1 VSSSRERNA
10 PRPGPDRGRAGAR
23 RGRRGR
29 GASDAAPWLWGRHA
43 VLAALANPMRVAP
56 IRLLATPERARDLP
70 PEIAGACRP
79 EIMPAAEIGRLL
91 PPGAA
96 HQGLALK
103 TAPLEPFE
111 IAAVARPASGVIV
124 VLDQITDPQNIGAI
138 FRSAAAFGVRAIV
151 LQERHAPLLAG
162 ALAKAAAGA
171 IERVPHV
178 RVTNLSRALEALSDL
193 GWRAIGLDAEAPAS
207 LAETLD
213 ERPTAL
219 VLGSEG
225 EGLRRLVAEHCDALA
240 RIPMAGGF
248 ESLNVAAA
256 AAIAL
261 YEAVRDR

>member
-1 VSSSRERNA
+1 MSSSPERNDR
-10 PRPGPDRGRAGAR
+10 RPSQDRGRASGWK
-23 RGRRGR
+23 GRRGR
-29 GASDAAPWLWGRHA
+29 PAGDVAAWLWGRHA
-43 VLAALANPMRVAP
+43 VLAALANPLRSAP
-56 IRLLATPERARDLP
+56 IRLLATVERARELPVGTSGLRTEILP
-70 PEIAGACRP
+70 PAEIARA
-79 EIMPAAEIGRLL
+79 L

-103 TAPLEPFE
+103 TPPLEPSD
-111 IAAVARPASGVIV
+111 IDAVATPAGGLIL
-124 VLDQITDPQNIGAI
+124 VLDQVTDPQNVGAI
-138 FRSAAAFGVRAIV
+138 FRSAAAFGARAIV
-151 LQERHAPLLAG
+151 LQERHAPPLAG

-178 RVTNLSRALEALSDL
+178 RAVNLSRALDALADR

-213 ERPTAL
+213 ARPTAL

-256 AAIAL
+256 AAVAL
-261 YEAVRDR
+261 YEAARPR